1 LYRVLFF
8 IRFRTATAI
17 NWIFSGKAVAI
28 FFKLPKK
35 LGVTEVANFVYL
47 SKERLHELEQEL
59 KELKT
64 NGRKHM
70 AERIA
75 EARAHGDLSENAE
88 YDAAK
93 DEQGLL
99 ELKISKLETML
110 SKAQIIDIS
119 SMPRDQIHILSA
131 VEVKNLNN
139 SKTFKYILVS
149 PEEADLEKGKIAMT
163 SPVGQAL
170 MGKKVGDIVQ
180 AKVPAGIIKFEIL
193 NVE

>member
-1 LYRVLFF
+1 M
-8 IRFRTATAI
+8 
-17 NWIFSGKAVAI
+17 
-28 FFKLPKK
+28 
-35 LGVTEVANFVYL
+35 ANFVYL
-47 SKERLHELEQEL
+47 SKERLRELEQEL

-64 NGRKHM
+64 DGRKNM

-99 ELKISKLETML
+99 ELKISKLEEML

-119 SMPRDQIHILSA
+119 SMPRDQVHILST

-139 SKTFKYILVS
+139 KKVFNYTLVS
-149 PEEADLEKGKIAMT
+149 PEEADLQKGKIAMT

-180 AKVPAGIIKFEIL
+180 AKVPAGLIKFEIL
-193 NVE
+193 KLD

>member
-1 LYRVLFF
+1 M
-8 IRFRTATAI
+8 
-17 NWIFSGKAVAI
+17 
-28 FFKLPKK
+28 
-35 LGVTEVANFVYL
+35 ANFVYL

-99 ELKISKLETML
+99 ELKISKLEAML
-110 SKAQIIDIS
+110 SRAQIIDIS
-119 SMPRDQIHILSA
+119 SMPRDQVHILSK

-139 SKTFKYILVS
+139 SKVFNYMLVS
-149 PEEADLEKGKIAMT
+149 PEEADLQKGKIAMT

-170 MGKKVGDIVQ
+170 MGKKAGDIVQ
-180 AKVPAGIIKFEIL
+180 AKVPAGLIKFEIL
-193 NVE
+193 KID